1 MAKAKIR
8 AAKKHSENVGE
19 AKGSWSKRDMEVYGL
34 YIELSD
40 LVWLDNMC
48 FVYLCVCDLHLPL
61 PYWGTNPHSH
71 VDSQL

>member
-40 LVWLDNMC
+40 LV
-48 FVYLCVCDLHLPL
+48 
-61 PYWGTNPHSH
+61 
-71 VDSQL
+71 